1 MNKDIKYFLTNWKQI
16 CAPSQPLSH
25 GLPDLPLFCLRGNR
39 VLSPWISSFN
49 SFHLMNNGRQLPNLQ
64 SQSLPAVWYNPLREQ
79 ILLQICYTK
88 LTPKKIYSRFI
99 FWC

>member
-1 MNKDIKYFLTNWKQI
+1 MNKEIKYFLTNWKQI

-49 SFHLMNNGRQLPNLQ
+49 SFHLMNNGRQPTVTESARRVVQLFESANLIANT
-64 SQSLPAVWYNPLREQ
+64 LY
-79 ILLQICYTK
+79 
-88 LTPKKIYSRFI
+88 
-99 FWC
+99 